1 MSKRMSL
8 RAFQEHVTA
17 RLQNLAAREGDAP
30 RLGLSV
36 GAHRFVV
43 ELSDI
48 AEAVPVPP
56 MTRVPLAKPWFCGM
70 ANIRGNLYAVSDL
83 AAFFGDG
90 PTPPGTDRRV
100 LIVHP
105 KYQVNA
111 ALMVG
116 GVLGL
121 KSVAPAAADD
131 SRPEAPPWAGPEY
144 RDGEGGTWRG
154 LALAALLGDP
164 RFLGV
169 GR

>member
-1 MSKRMSL
+1 MSKRISL

-36 GAHRFVV
+36 GTHRWVV

-56 MTRVPLAKPWFCGM
+56 MTRVPLAQPWFCGM

-83 AAFFGDG
+83 AGFFGDG
-90 PTPPGTDRRV
+90 PTPPGADRRV

-105 KYQVNA
+105 KYHVNA
-111 ALMVG
+111 GLMVG

-121 KSVAPAAADD
+121 KSVAPADAP
-131 SRPEAPPWAGPEY
+131 RPEAPPWAGPEY
-144 RDGEGGTWRG
+144 RDAEGGLWRG
-154 LALAALLGDP
+154 LALAALLGHP
-164 RFLGV
+164 RFLGI